1 MNLRRPHWSF
11 MGRLALVIFLL
22 PMVLRAL
29 DIPTITRYFTLCLL
43 GIMASAQPLVLLCLS
58 MLALRLAILA
68 RTPAVPFIP
77 AFKAIMLAIGMN
89 AVLPGRI
96 AELLKPTFLM
106 KQIVLPMS
114 AGLAAVFYRAHG

>member
-1 MNLRRPHWSF
+1 MLEHVGPPAGN
-11 MGRLALVIFLL
+11 
-22 PMVLRAL
+22 
-29 DIPTITRYFTLCLL
+29 TRENAGCPIY
-43 GIMASAQPLVLLCLS
+43 
-58 MLALRLAILA
+58 
-68 RTPAVPFIP
+68 P